1 MFNNLIE
8 FYLSKITE
16 VDRGVGR
23 GDQTTEYDHQCVD
36 LYAHALKNLLAV
48 SGMLGADHSGRGR
61 SYDDGRSRS
70 YDDGRGRSYDDGR
83 GMSYNDGRGMSR
95 GGPMYGGYS
104 GDSVGDL
111 VNATNRAMA
120 TMPEDMRQEAQRF
133 IERLQR
139 SQMR

>member
-48 SGMLGADHSGRGR
+48 SGMLGADHSGRGM
-61 SYDDGRSRS
+61 SYN
-70 YDDGRGRSYDDGR
+70 DGRGRSYDDGR

-104 GDSVGDL
+104 GDSVGEL

-120 TMPEDMRQEAQRF
+120 GMSDDMRQEAQRF